1 MDVELRYK
9 KFPPINFI
17 GNKEGLAGWIYKNAP
32 EGIDTLLD
40 LFCGG
45 CSISYFFK
53 AKGKRIISNDAMA
66 SSFALAKA
74 LIENPSERISK
85 SEIDMLLSQNN
96 KNSNYFENKYSNIKF
111 FKEECIFLD
120 NIRSNIELLKNEYK
134 QNLVFAS
141 MRRAMIRKMPYSR
154 FNIPW
159 ALIKK
164 LRDEELSYKRW
175 GRRRSYHN
183 LPFEVH
189 LLESIK
195 MYNEAVFTNR
205 RDNIA
210 MNVDAI
216 SALIKVKDA
225 DAVYFDPPYAGKMND
240 YYGFYGF
247 IDEFITLKEPQKFA
261 NDFTRKTTILKLF
274 DKMFASASHIPV
286 WLISYN
292 SRSFPKK
299 DVILSMLGKYGKVET
314 VEMEHQYKLTNSVNK
329 KSDKEYL
336 FIVKT

>member
-1 MDVELRYK
+1 MDMELRYK
-9 KFPPINFI
+9 EFPTINFI
-17 GNKEGLAGWIYKNAP
+17 GNKETLARWIYKNAP
-32 EGIDTLLD
+32 DGIDKILD

-53 AKGKRIISNDAMA
+53 TKGIEVTSNDTMV
-66 SSFALAKA
+66 SSFILAKA
-74 LIENPSERISK
+74 LIENEKDKISEP
-85 SEIDMLLSQNN
+85 ETDLLLSQNSKGN
-96 KNSNYFENKYSNIKF
+96 GYFENKYSNVKF

-120 NIRSNIELLKNEYK
+120 NMRENIEHLNSEYK
-134 QNLVFAS
+134 KALAFSA

-159 ALIKK
+159 NLIQK

-175 GRRRSYHN
+175 GRKRAYHN
-183 LPFEVH
+183 MPFH
-189 LLESIK
+189 SHFLESVK
-195 MYNEAVFTNR
+195 SYNDAVFTNKR
-205 RDNIA
+205 KNRA
-210 MNVDAI
+210 MNMDAI
-216 SALIKVKDA
+216 SALKETRDV

-247 IDEFITLKEPQKFA
+247 IDEFITLKEPHKPI
-261 NDFTRKTTILKLF
+261 NDFTNKSIIIKLF
-274 DKMFASASHIPV
+274 EKMFDAASHIPIWMV
-286 WLISYN
+286 SYN

-299 DVILSMLGKYGKVET
+299 DVIIQLLSKYGKVET
-314 VEMEHQYKLTNSVNK
+314 IEKDHQYKLTNTTNK